1 MENKTTVHIEI
12 CGRTYTLV
20 SQEREEHIKA
30 VAEEVEKKITE
41 ILSINP
47 RLTYEMA
54 ATLVALNMCSD
65 LKTERMIKDI
75 NNDLSAQNAMEKK
88 IEAQEGMILEL
99 KRQLEKEREE
109 FSREREKLRL
119 DWIIKEKEFLDMI
132 EGM

>member
-1 MENKTTVHIEI
+1 MENKNTVHIEI

>member
-1 MENKTTVHIEI
+1 MENKNTVHIEI

-65 LKTERMIKDI
+65 LKTKRMIKDI
-75 NNDLSAQNAMEKK
+75 NND
-88 IEAQEGMILEL
+88 
-99 KRQLEKEREE
+99 
-109 FSREREKLRL
+109 
-119 DWIIKEKEFLDMI
+119 
-132 EGM
+132 

>member
-1 MENKTTVHIEI
+1 
-12 CGRTYTLV
+12 
-20 SQEREEHIKA
+20 
-30 VAEEVEKKITE
+30 
-41 ILSINP
+41 
-47 RLTYEMA
+47 
-54 ATLVALNMCSD
+54 
-65 LKTERMIKDI
+65 
-75 NNDLSAQNAMEKK
+75 MEKK